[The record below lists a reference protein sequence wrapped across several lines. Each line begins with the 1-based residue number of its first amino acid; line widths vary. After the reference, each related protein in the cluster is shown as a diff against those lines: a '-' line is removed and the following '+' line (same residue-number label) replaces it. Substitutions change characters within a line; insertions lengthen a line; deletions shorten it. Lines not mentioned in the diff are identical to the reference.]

1 MARTDMAYGIMRTSR
16 VEKNVYASIM
26 GKTVTINPCA
36 TDATKTRH
44 GMQDQGIF
52 SDGIQSLE

>member
-1 MARTDMAYGIMRTSR
+1 MAYGIMRTSR